1 MPQPNKASKEEEESR
16 RGAFRV
22 VSLVWFGPEEAGS
35 SEPSADRQQ
44 RGGHWSSQL
53 ASVPAQPPSRI
64 TSGGHS
70 ISSASL
76 GFLVCQTILI
86 APSYTVISII

>member
-1 MPQPNKASKEEEESR
+1 MPQLNKASKEGEESR
-16 RGAFRV
+16 RRAFWA
-22 VSLVWFGPEEAGS
+22 VSLVWFGPEE
-35 SEPSADRQQ
+35 ADRQQ

>member
-1 MPQPNKASKEEEESR
+1 MPQPNKASKEGEESR
-16 RGAFRV
+16 RGAFWA
-22 VSLVWFGPEEAGS
+22 VSLVWFGPEEA
-35 SEPSADRQQ
+35 DRQQ
-44 RGGHWSSQL
+44 CGGHWSSQL